1 MSNPNPENPA
11 DNLRE
16 FLTEMVET
24 FDGVIYRSLTD
35 REAAYI
41 IATYRRHGLLAEAR
55 ELDISRNGSD
65 AYRPLNADRQYIAT
79 DELLLLPREEY

>member
-1 MSNPNPENPA
+1 MSFPNANNPA
-11 DNLRE
+11 DDIRE
-16 FLTEMVET
+16 FLTEMVEI
-24 FDGVIYRSLTD
+24 FSGLASQQMKMYHMDYV
-35 REAAYI
+35 

-65 AYRPLNADRQYIAT
+65 AYLPINADGEYIAT

>member
-11 DNLRE
+11 DDIRE
-16 FLTEMVET
+16 FLAEMLET
-24 FDGVIYRSLTD
+24 FDGVIRRSLTD

-41 IATYRRHGLLAEAR
+41 IATYRRHGYLSCAR

-65 AYRPLNADRQYIAT
+65 AYLPLNADGECIAT